1 VSTPEARRAD
11 LLLALATLIW
21 AASFAVVKQALTVS
35 SPLAFTAARFAI
47 AALVLTPFARL
58 DQRFSR
64 GELFAGAL
72 VGGLLAVGFATQTVG
87 LVYTTPARSAF
98 IVASSSILA
107 PIVAFVAARE
117 PLRASLIA
125 ALALASA
132 GMYLITNPETGGLNR
147 GDLWTLV
154 TALCFGAQIAAVTQV
169 SRRYEP
175 LRLVWM
181 ETVVT
186 AVGAGVAA
194 LLTEKVTF
202 TSGSTLAATLA
213 YTGVCATALAL
224 LWQTHAQQHMSSA
237 RAALIFC
244 LEPVFAAVISWGWLG
259 EHLTPLQWA
268 GGALIVIGMVVPEL
282 RPAAPGGRTS
292 GRAVRS

>member
-1 VSTPEARRAD
+1 MSSSEARRAD
-11 LLLALATLIW
+11 LRLAFATLLW
-21 AASFAVVKQALTVS
+21 AASFVVVKQGLTVS

-47 AALVLTPFARL
+47 GALVLTPFARL
-58 DQRFSR
+58 GQRFTS
-64 GELFAGAL
+64 GELLAGAL

-117 PLRASLIA
+117 PLRANLIV
-125 ALALASA
+125 ALALASV

-147 GDLWTLV
+147 GDVWTLV

-169 SRRYEP
+169 SRRYDP

-181 ETVVT
+181 ETVIT
-186 AVGAGVAA
+186 AAGAGVAA
-194 LLTEKVTF
+194 LLTEKVTVIP
-202 TSGSTLAATLA
+202 GCMLAATLA

-224 LWQTHAQQHMSSA
+224 LWQTRAQRHMSSA

-244 LEPVFAAVISWGWLG
+244 LEPVFAAAISWGSLG
-259 EHLTPLQWA
+259 ERLSLLQWA
-268 GGALIVIGMVVPEL
+268 GGGLIVVGMLVPEIG
-282 RPAAPGGRTS
+282 ASA
-292 GRAVRS
+292 GRAELTR

>member
-1 VSTPEARRAD
+1 VSSSEARPAD
-11 LLLALATLIW
+11 LRLAFATLLW
-21 AASFAVVKQALTVS
+21 AASFVVVKQGLTVS

-47 AALVLTPFARL
+47 GALVLTPFARL
-58 DQRFSR
+58 GQRFTS

-117 PLRASLIA
+117 PLRANLIV
-125 ALALASA
+125 ALALAGV

-147 GDLWTLV
+147 GDVWTLV

-169 SRRYEP
+169 SRRYDP

-186 AVGAGVAA
+186 AAGTGVAA
-194 LLTEKVTF
+194 LLTEKVTLIPGF
-202 TSGSTLAATLA
+202 MLAATLA

-224 LWQTHAQQHMSSA
+224 LWQTRAQRHMSSA

-244 LEPVFAAVISWGWLG
+244 LEPVFAAAISWGWLG
-259 EHLTPLQWA
+259 ERLSLLQWA
-268 GGALIVIGMVVPEL
+268 GGGLMVVGMLVPEIG
-282 RPAAPGGRTS
+282 ASA
-292 GRAVRS
+292 GRAELTR